1 MKRIWQVIEREM
13 QTHGLTAR
21 EMAGKLNIDPSQLSR
36 IRSGQTADLSA
47 DTLSHLLAGMR
58 SLGSDQTEL
67 LAAYLGDKLGGRIS
81 GRTSCDAAERMIM
94 EEAPVPYG
102 GGEMAAPTIL
112 PEAELNLRV
121 AAAIET
127 LAAAA
132 PRNRRLQ
139 ELIVSLAEYTR
150 TEIPH

>member
-13 QTHGLTAR
+13 RSHCLTAR

-47 DTLSHLLAGMR
+47 DTLAHLLAGMR
-58 SLGSDQTEL
+58 SLGSEQTEL
-67 LAAYLGDKLGGRIS
+67 LAAYLADKLGGRIS
-81 GRTSCDAAERMIM
+81 ARTSSEAAERMIM
-94 EEAPVPYG
+94 EEAPSPYG
-102 GGEMAAPTIL
+102 AGEMAMATL
-112 PEAELNLRV
+112 STAELDLRV
-121 AAAIET
+121 AAAIDA

-139 ELIVSLAEYTR
+139 ELIISLAEYVR

>member
-58 SLGSDQTEL
+58 SLGSDQIEL
-67 LAAYLGDKLGGRIS
+67 LAAYLADKLGGRIS
-81 GRTSCDAAERMIM
+81 GRTSSQAAERMM
-94 EEAPVPYG
+94 VAETPTLYDA
-102 GGEMAAPTIL
+102 GEIASPDL
-112 PEAELNLRV
+112 PDTELDLRV
-121 AAAIET
+121 AAAIDA

-139 ELIVSLAEYTR
+139 ELIVSLAEYVR
-150 TEIPH
+150 AEIPH

>member
-13 QTHGLTAR
+13 RTHRLTAR

-58 SLGSDQTEL
+58 SLGSEQTEL
-67 LAAYLGDKLGGRIS
+67 LAAYLADKLGGRIS
-81 GRTSCDAAERMIM
+81 GRTSSEAAERMIM
-94 EEAPVPYG
+94 EEAPALYG
-102 GGEMAAPTIL
+102 ATEMAATVTL
-112 PEAELNLRV
+112 PATELDLRV
-121 AAAIET
+121 AAAIDA

-139 ELIVSLAEYTR
+139 ELIISLAEYVR

>member
-1 MKRIWQVIEREM
+1 
-13 QTHGLTAR
+13 
-21 EMAGKLNIDPSQLSR
+21 MA
-36 IRSGQTADLSA
+36 T
-47 DTLSHLLAGMR
+47 
-58 SLGSDQTEL
+58 
-67 LAAYLGDKLGGRIS
+67 
-81 GRTSCDAAERMIM
+81 
-94 EEAPVPYG
+94 
-102 GGEMAAPTIL
+102 PTIL

-121 AAAIET
+121 AAAIEA